1 MRKTLLSLSVLG
13 LAAGIG
19 LSQIKEY
26 TLDQMVEEA
35 DNTVYGVITDRQ
47 VFRVDHP
54 IDGDELYF
62 TTITIEGRSLVTGN
76 PMTVDVTYHG
86 GFISEE
92 EGVYN
97 SEAPAEDDVQ
107 IGNQVVAFYVWTDD
121 MGGEV
126 AANALLAAHGGLYR
140 TLPGPRS
147 MTVLGRGQGYSVRNN
162 IRLSDLD
169 VEVTR
174 IHENAQRVGK

>member
-13 LAAGIG
+13 LAASIG

-26 TLDQMVEEA
+26 TLDEMVEEA
-35 DNTVYGVITDRQ
+35 DNTIYGVITDRH

-54 IDGDELYF
+54 IDGPELFF

-92 EGVYN
+92 EGVWN

-107 IGNQVVAFYVWTDD
+107 LGNQVVVFYAWTDN

-140 TLPGPRS
+140 TLPGPNM
-147 MTVLGRGQGYSVRNN
+147 MTVLGRGKGFSVDKN
-162 IRLSDLD
+162 IRLNDLD

-174 IHENAQRVGK
+174 IHENAERINK